1 MKRDDTLWK
10 TVLEDTFDDFLR
22 FFIPDADEVFDFD
35 KGVEYL
41 DKELDQLFPPEGDEY
56 KPRYVDKLVKVYTRQ
71 GTEEWVLVHVE
82 VQGYRDN
89 HFAKRM
95 FQYYTRIWDKYDR
108 SIAAFAIFTDS
119 EAGFM
124 PTSFQQ
130 GFLGTAVSYTYNS
143 YKISN
148 QQEEALM
155 ASNNPFAQ
163 VVLTVKG
170 AIQGKRMSDDELF
183 GLKIGIAKRLYYSGF
198 DKNKIR
204 KIMNFLKYYIRF
216 ENEEM
221 VGKFEQELAIVT
233 QNDKTVMGTEEF
245 LLYRAKKEGIQE
257 GIELGIEKGE
267 GKGEAKA
274 KQKIIQKLF
283 LKNWTVEQIAEFA
296 EVSVDFVLAIKR
308 GYGPPK

>member
-1 MKRDDTLWK
+1 MKRDDILWK

-22 FFIPDADEVFDFD
+22 FFIPDADKVFDFN

-56 KPRYVDKLVKVYTRQ
+56 KPRYVDKLVKIYTRQ
-71 GTEEWVLVHVE
+71 GAEEWVLVHVE
-82 VQGYRDN
+82 VQGYRDD

-108 SIAAFAIFTDS
+108 SIAAFAIFTDG
-119 EAGFM
+119 ETGFM

-130 GFLGTAVSYTYNS
+130 GFLGTTVSYTYNS
-143 YKISN
+143 YKILN
-148 QQEEALM
+148 QAEEALM

-183 GLKIGIAKRLYYSGF
+183 GLKIGVAKRLCYSGF
-198 DKNKIR
+198 DKNKVR

-245 LLYRAKKEGIQE
+245 LLYRAEKKGVE
-257 GIELGIEKGE
+257 
-267 GKGEAKA
+267 KGEAKVKRA
-274 KQKIIQKLF
+274 IQKL
-283 LKNWTVEQIAEFA
+283 LLQQTLTVEQIAETF
-296 EVSVDFVLAIKR
+296 EVSVDFVLDIKR
-308 GYGPPK
+308 DLEQH

>member
-1 MKRDDTLWK
+1 MKRDDSLWK

-22 FFIPDADEVFDFD
+22 FIISDADEVFDFD

-41 DKELDQLFPPEGDEY
+41 DKELDQLFPPEDDEY

-71 GTEEWVLVHVE
+71 GVEEWVLVHVE

-89 HFAKRM
+89 HFARRM

-108 SIAAFAIFTDS
+108 SIAAFAIFTDG
-119 EAGFM
+119 EAGFK
-124 PTSFQQ
+124 PASFQQ
-130 GFLGTAVSYTYNS
+130 AFLGTTVSYTFNA
-143 YKISN
+143 YKIAE

-163 VVLTVKG
+163 VVLTVKA
-170 AIQGKRMSDDELF
+170 AIQGKRMEDDELF
-183 GLKIGIAKRLYYSGF
+183 GLKIGIAKGLYNSGL
-198 DKNKIR
+198 NKSKIG

-221 VGKFEQELAIVT
+221 GGKFEQELAIVT
-233 QNDKTVMGTEEF
+233 QNDKTIMGTEEF
-245 LLYRAKKEGIQE
+245 LLDRAKKEGIKE
-257 GIELGIEKGE
+257 GLE
-267 GKGEAKA
+267 KGEAKS
-274 KQKIIQKLF
+274 KQKMIQKL
-283 LKNWTVEQIAEFA
+283 LLENRTVEYIAEFA

-308 GYGPPK
+308 GYGLPK